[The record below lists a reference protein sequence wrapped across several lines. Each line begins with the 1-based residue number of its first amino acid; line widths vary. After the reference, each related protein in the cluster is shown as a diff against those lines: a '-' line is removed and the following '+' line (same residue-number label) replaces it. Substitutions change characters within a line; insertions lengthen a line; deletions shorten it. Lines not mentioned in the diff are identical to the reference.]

1 VHTFRNSGMQ
11 EGLQA
16 LICKEEGSSR
26 VAVPAASAPTEC
38 KARQLAVDVHRWEG
52 QRIFVQDTPASAI
65 RTFYCVRVEPG
76 ALLVREKGREFILT
90 RVPKMTIRN
99 QVEMDN
105 DQVAGKIRNLD
116 RMLRSYTQ
124 EGQSE
129 VEALK
134 AHVAELEGK
143 LERQNAYLEEAMRET
158 RRYFIRNEQNAS
170 YKGTSL

>member
-1 VHTFRNSGMQ
+1 M
-11 EGLQA
+11 
-16 LICKEEGSSR
+16 
-26 VAVPAASAPTEC
+26 
-38 KARQLAVDVHRWEG
+38 
-52 QRIFVQDTPASAI
+52 
-65 RTFYCVRVEPG
+65 
-76 ALLVREKGREFILT
+76 REKGREFILT
-90 RVPKMTIRN
+90 RVPKMIIRN
-99 QVEMDN
+99 QVEMGN

-158 RRYFIRNEQNAS
+158 RRYFIRNEQSAS